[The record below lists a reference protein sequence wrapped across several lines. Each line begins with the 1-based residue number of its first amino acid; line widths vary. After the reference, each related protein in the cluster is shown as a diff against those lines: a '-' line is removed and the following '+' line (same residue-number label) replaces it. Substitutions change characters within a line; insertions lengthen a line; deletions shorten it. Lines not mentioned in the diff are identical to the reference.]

1 MTPRIS
7 IITICYN
14 AAASIERTLRS
25 VAAQTYPHI
34 EYLIIDGASKDATL
48 QLVAELAPQA
58 KVYSEPD
65 KGIYD
70 AMNKGRARATGDY
83 LWYLNAGDA
92 LPSADTVAELV
103 AASCASSLPDIIYG
117 DTRLIDS
124 EDRDLGLRRLRPPR
138 ELGWRSFERGMLVC
152 HQAFIVRRSL
162 APGAL
167 RRDASPLRPRAHA
180 ASPPHLRPAAPA
192 LAARSKSLSAAYV
205 VL

>member
-1 MTPRIS
+1 MTPRIT

-14 AAASIERTLRS
+14 AASCIERTLRS
-25 VAAQTYPHI
+25 VTAQTYPHI

-103 AASCASSLPDIIYG
+103 AASCASSLNHDLL
-117 DTRLIDS
+117 RL
-124 EDRDLGLRRLRPPR
+124 
-138 ELGWRSFERGMLVC
+138 
-152 HQAFIVRRSL
+152 
-162 APGAL
+162 
-167 RRDASPLRPRAHA
+167 
-180 ASPPHLRPAAPA
+180 
-192 LAARSKSLSAAYV
+192 
-205 VL
+205 